1 MTLLPKAVALRKE
14 FIDSIAMGHISVFCN
29 PPVGVPVPGG
39 IGSLLT
45 VLSAAGL
52 AAADASDGGWGRPMN
67 KN

>member
-45 VLSAAGL
+45 VLCATGF
-52 AAADASDGGWGRPMN
+52 AAAEASGRCRGRPM
-67 KN
+67 KKS